1 MHASVDFLLPGAK
14 CGIEVV
20 MRYIGKLDHRIDIE
34 GYTET
39 FDAFNAPIQT
49 YSVLATVSAQRIEGS
64 GSEIVE
70 NNQVTGKANIK
81 WRIRYLSGVT
91 LKHRVKYDSRYFN
104 IQRIEVIGRKE
115 GLMLHTEESI

>member
-1 MHASVDFLLPGAK
+1 
-14 CGIEVV
+14 

-64 GSEIVE
+64 GSETIE
-70 NNQVTGKANIK
+70 NNQVRGKANIK

-91 LKHRVKYDSRYFN
+91 LKHRVKYDSRYFD